1 MRRAESRAF
10 MLAYAAWLLGV
21 FAFFVPA
28 ATWNPV
34 SRFNLTRAIV
44 EHGSLTVDP
53 YVSSTGDRSL
63 VGNHWYSDKA
73 PVVAFLAVPTYA
85 AVYGSQRL
93 RGATLPDYR
102 AISTPKVPAAR
113 LIPNRAYQSAL
124 YACSLSTSG
133 LGGVAIALMLFSLL
147 RRRTTARAAFL
158 GSSLTVLASP
168 ILPYATSLY
177 GHVPSAAF
185 ILGGVFCLD
194 HRGGLPPP
202 SPTRWR
208 IAGACFALAAGA
220 EYLTAV
226 PVVVV
231 MAWLLLR
238 STGVNR
244 LERAL
249 NLALGGLLPSALVGL
264 YLTLIFGA
272 PWRTGYSFESQPEFV
287 AGHASG
293 FLGLH
298 LPRLEG
304 LLGLTFGVRRGLFY
318 LAPLMLV
325 AVVRSVRAALRRRD
339 LSAQTG
345 LGVLITL
352 LLLNAGYYMWWGGA
366 ATGPRH
372 LIPGIAFLGVG
383 IASAFRSRSRWLVS
397 LTVVLAVVS
406 VIQCTAATL
415 VGIEAP
421 EYGDILRQWI
431 WRRVREASF
440 SLPGGGSNL
449 GMKLGL
455 SPALSILPLLAW
467 MGAGYVY
474 LLGLTRGRLGRP
486 A

>member
-1 MRRAESRAF
+1 

-44 EHGSLTVDP
+44 EHGSLSVDP

-85 AVYGSQRL
+85 AVYGGQRL

-133 LGGVAIALMLFSLL
+133 LGGIAIALMLFSLL
-147 RRRTTARAAFL
+147 RRRTTVRAAFL

-185 ILGGVFCLD
+185 ILAGVFCLD

-208 IAGACFALAAGA
+208 IAGACFALAAGS

-238 STGVNR
+238 STGASR
-244 LERAL
+244 IKLAL
-249 NLALGGLLPSALVGL
+249 NLALGGVLPSALVGL

-293 FLGLH
+293 LMGLH
-298 LPRLEG
+298 LPRLNG
-304 LLGLTFGVRRGLFY
+304 LFGLTFGVRRGLFY

-325 AVVRSVRAALRRRD
+325 ALVRTVRVALRRRD
-339 LSAQTG
+339 LSVQAG

-383 IASAFRSRSRWLVS
+383 IASAFRSRHRWLAP
-397 LTVVLAVVS
+397 LTFALAVLS

-421 EYGDILRQWI
+421 EYGDLLRQWV
-431 WRRVREASF
+431 WPRVREASF

-455 SPALSILPLLAW
+455 SPALSVLPLLAW
-467 MGAGYVY
+467 MLAGYAY
-474 LLGLTRGRLGRP
+474 LLGLTRARLGRP